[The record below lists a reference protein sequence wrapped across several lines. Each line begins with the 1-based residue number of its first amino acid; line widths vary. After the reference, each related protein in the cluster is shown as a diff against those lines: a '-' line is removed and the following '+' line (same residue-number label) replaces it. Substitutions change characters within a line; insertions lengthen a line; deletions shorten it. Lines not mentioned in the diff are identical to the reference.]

1 MAKYTASVEKRF
13 KSPGPQPNGLQAAAD
28 GLWVID
34 QVNLKVHKLDWD
46 SGEVLH
52 EFDTETEHSSGIT
65 LGDEA
70 VWITSTFQLE
80 VVKIDPKD
88 GTTLER
94 YRDPG
99 AGLTSGRELSG
110 DTKESGS
117 HGIEWKDGKVYVAG
131 PPTQR
136 IHIMDAETWEE
147 VGQFQTGG
155 LRVHGIGWGENG
167 MLWVSDTSSGTV
179 MLMDPERD
187 GRVFDVFR
195 VDEPDEVHGMTV
207 RENGEIWYCDAGNRE
222 IGVLKR

>member
-1 MAKYTASVEKRF
+1 MAKYTASTEKRF

-46 SGEVLH
+46 SGQVLH

-65 LGDEA
+65 LGDDA
-70 VWITSTFQLE
+70 VWITSTYQLE

-88 GTTLER
+88 GTTLAR
-94 YRDPG
+94 YPDPG
-99 AGLTSGRELSG
+99 VGLTSGRELTG

-117 HGIEWKDGKVYVAG
+117 HGIEWRDGKVYVAG

-136 IHIMDAETWEE
+136 VHIMDAATWEE
-147 VGQFQTGG
+147 VAQFPTGG
-155 LRVHGIGWGENG
+155 LRVHGIGWADNG

-179 MLMDPERD
+179 MLLDPEKD
-187 GRVFDVFR
+187 GRVYDVFR

-207 RENGEIWYCDAGNRE
+207 RENGEIWYCDAGTKE
-222 IGVLKR
+222 IGVLRR